1 MVRQIFHG
9 KPFQFLTICC
19 LLVVSGCGSSLTPEQ
34 GMQRAANYRE
44 KGNYRA
50 AVIELK
56 NILISH
62 PDNLSSRLMLG
73 KIYLQQRDGLSA
85 NVEFQK
91 IKANSHNLTDL
102 RLLQAKALFL
112 ARKYRGILND
122 ISVKKKDSAKL
133 QSKLLLLQAYA
144 NFYLQHLQQADQ
156 LFQRILTL
164 DKHNTHAFTGQAMV
178 SLEKNHFDDA
188 DQQIKLALSS
198 DPNSM
203 EAWIIKAQLA
213 LAEKQYKPAEKAF
226 QHAIEISKT
235 NHAFTFLAPRQAYI
249 YLVQTYINDNRL
261 RKATQL
267 VDKLAVASPD
277 YPVIHYLRALI
288 AYNLNDFDK
297 ASKDIKIIRSIAPDY
312 DPALLLE
319 VAINFSLG
327 NLEQTNKALSD
338 YLIRHPDDTSAQ
350 KLLVATRLKLKQPK
364 QAYKLLSP
372 LLKQDPDN
380 LHLLLLASDAMR
392 EAGKLPESIPM
403 LKKALTLEP
412 ENNKLKIHLASAY
425 LSNKEDDK
433 AIHILKTVPAEKD
446 KFGQRNI
453 LLLLAWSHKGDYQ
466 SARKLTDDYLK
477 NHHDDATVLSQS
489 GVILMR
495 MGKIK
500 LARNRFEQALIQ
512 KPGDLK
518 TIILLTRLEY
528 HAKNYSRAEQ
538 LLLKL
543 QQQKPNNASI
553 MYALANI
560 NALKGDDRS
569 SVKWLERA
577 RNANPD
583 ALEPRLVLIR
593 YYLQKNKIHQ
603 AFKIGEEAIKIAPRR
618 AGVWNIYATIQNKLG
633 DPAGAIASLHKAIKL
648 QPDASNI
655 LMHMAQL
662 HIQSTDYNSAAKSL
676 NKLLLLSPDNFRA
689 ASMLAVI
696 KMKQGNKTQAFEIV
710 HQQLTTKNRSAAM
723 VLKGDLYMMEKN
735 YVKAV
740 QAYQAASKNSAA
752 ASTTVKYYYAA
763 RRAEKSDAENILLSW
778 LKKHPDDHALRF
790 LLAVE
795 YDKNSNIR
803 KAIPEYEILARQ
815 QPGNA
820 NVLNNLAHDYSLQK
834 DKRALSTAEKAY
846 KMNRHNA
853 AIQDTL
859 GWILLNENNTKRAL
873 KLLQDAASSL
883 PDNKEVSYHYAVAL
897 AKSGDQLAA
906 INILKK
912 LDTTKADDSLS
923 RKVTQYLKILQ
934 SFKDTAIR

>member
-1 MVRQIFHG
+1 MLNIFCS
-9 KPFQFLTICC
+9 KKLFRYFLATC

-34 GMQRAANYRE
+34 GMQRAVNYRE
-44 KGNYRA
+44 KGNYSA

-56 NILISH
+56 NVLINH
-62 PDNLSSRLMLG
+62 PDNLPTRLMLG
-73 KIYLQQRDGLSA
+73 KVYLQQRDGLSA
-85 NVEFQK
+85 NVEFRK
-91 IKANSHNLTDL
+91 IKANSHNQTDL
-102 RLLQAKALFL
+102 RLLQGRALFL
-112 ARKYRGILND
+112 ARKYREILKD
-122 ISVKKKDSAKL
+122 ITVKKNDSTKL

-144 NFYLQHLQQADQ
+144 NFYLDHLQQADQ
-156 LFQRILTL
+156 LFQRVLST
-164 DKHNTHAFTGQAMV
+164 DKNNTHAFTGQAMV
-178 SLEKNHFDDA
+178 SLEKKYFDDA

-203 EAWIIKAQLA
+203 DTWIIKAQLA

-235 NHAFTFLAPRQAYI
+235 NHAFTFLAARQAYI

-261 RKATQL
+261 RKATQV
-267 VDKLAVASPD
+267 VDKLAVASPG

-288 AYNLNDFDK
+288 AYNLKDFDRAAK
-297 ASKDIKIIRSIAPDY
+297 NIKIIRSIAPDY

-319 VAINFSLG
+319 AAINFSLN
-327 NLEQTNKALSD
+327 NLEQANNALSD

-403 LKKALTLEP
+403 LKKALTLKP
-412 ENNKLKIHLASAY
+412 ENSKLKIHLASAY
-425 LSNKEDDK
+425 ISNKEDDK
-433 AIHILKTVPAEKD
+433 AIHILETIPEEKD

-466 SARKLTDDYLK
+466 SALKLVNHYLE
-477 NHHDDATVLSQS
+477 NHHNDISVLNQS

-500 LARNRFEQALIQ
+500 LARKRFEQALALQ
-512 KPGDLK
+512 PGDVK
-518 TIILLTRLEY
+518 TILLLTRLEY
-528 HAKNYSRAEQ
+528 QAKNYSRTEQ
-538 LLLKL
+538 LLLQL
-543 QQQKPNNASI
+543 QKQQPNNASI
-553 MYALANI
+553 MYVLANI
-560 NALKGDDRS
+560 NALKGGKNKN

-577 RNANPD
+577 RSTDPH

-618 AGVWNIYATIQNKLG
+618 ADVWNIYATIQNKLG

-648 QPDASNI
+648 QPDSSNI
-655 LMHMAQL
+655 LMHMARL

-676 NKLLLLSPDNFRA
+676 NKILLLSPNNFRA

-696 KMKQGNKTQAFEIV
+696 KMELGNKKQAFEIV
-710 HQQLTTKNRSAAM
+710 DQQLTTKNRSAAM

-763 RRAEKSDAENILLSW
+763 RRAAKSDPENILLSW

-859 GWILLNENNTKRAL
+859 GWILVNENNTKRTL
-873 KLLQDAASSL
+873 ELLHDAASSM

-912 LDTTKADDSLS
+912 LDTTKADDPLS

-934 SFKDTAIR
+934 SGDSK